1 MTFEIRKTTS
11 DSGAADANDA
21 IRYPMSSFVI
31 TDNKVEYQ
39 TVDAL
44 GNKSGW
50 LDGGAETVQTQHF
63 AESVTVGKMSFAQL
77 EEAYGTAAEGD
88 RIYADVYGLIG
99 TQETLIQSNIDVTD
113 SGADVSLKA
122 EDGSCIYTGFKIAY
136 HMQDGRDIPAGLRQD
151 TPIVVT
157 MRFHQESG
165 EAINRVCGVRNTAGL
180 NLAYAIGAKSQ
191 ESVSKTYTD
200 AANRD
205 ADSSIGLPKARITKQ
220 VQRAEIVQNPNTG
233 DYVVTVEAEATNP
246 KSNSLTVSAG
256 SGAHYTIVFEN
267 ISGQAENLPAIE
279 APILV
284 DTLPRQ
290 AMAVKA
296 EATSDNAALKL
307 TTTVSQDGYTV
318 VVRGD
323 GAAGSGPEDH
333 PDGGRAVRRRTH
345 SGADYR
351 AQHGHGCQHRLCDE
365 RRADR
370 EEHEEPLRRAV
381 CR

>member
-1 MTFEIRKTTS
+1 
-11 DSGAADANDA
+11 
-21 IRYPMSSFVI
+21 
-31 TDNKVEYQ
+31 
-39 TVDAL
+39 
-44 GNKSGW
+44 
-50 LDGGAETVQTQHF
+50 
-63 AESVTVGKMSFAQL
+63 
-77 EEAYGTAAEGD
+77 
-88 RIYADVYGLIG
+88 
-99 TQETLIQSNIDVTD
+99 
-113 SGADVSLKA
+113 
-122 EDGSCIYTGFKIAY
+122 
-136 HMQDGRDIPAGLRQD
+136 
-151 TPIVVT
+151 

-165 EAINRVCGVRNTAGL
+165 EAIDRVCGVRNTAGL
-180 NLAYAIGAKSQ
+180 NLAYAIGAKSP

-200 AANRD
+200 AANCD

-323 GAAGSGPEDH
+323 GRLEAGQKITLTVDALFVGERILEQIIAHNTGMDANIAYAMSGVQTVKNTKNPFGVPFVDEAGNEITGMVKQQPGDSQ
-333 PDGGRAVRRRTH
+333 
-345 SGADYR
+345 SGELPGFEG
-351 AQHGHGCQHRLCDE
+351 QHGISAKAEHRS
-365 RRADR
+365 A
-370 EEHEEPLRRAV
+370 EPSALTISKYVAGTITGKNKFVSGSNVAV
-381 CR
+381 TGARTEKDNEINRIYYRILVENRQPTSP